1 MMKAAFATWH
11 ERIAPLF
18 DTSRHAHLLE
28 VLPGC
33 IPIERREYFSGESP
47 VQNVLRLVEWEVDT
61 LVCGAISRPLQAIV
75 MAHGIQIIA
84 FVSGD
89 LREVM
94 DAWLDGHIH
103 DLQYAMPGY
112 RNRKY
117 Q

>member
-33 IPIERREYFSGESP
+33 IPVERRVYFNSESP
-47 VQNVLRLVEWEVDT
+47 VRNILCLVEWEVGT

-75 MAHGIQIIA
+75 EAHAIRVIP
-84 FVSGD
+84 FVAGN

-94 DAWLDGHIH
+94 DAWLDGRIQ

-112 RNRKY
+112 RNRR
-117 Q
+117 QQ